1 MINKIEITSDFKT
14 ISKGF
19 VLELGDITV
28 ITGENNSGKTNLIKA
43 INDKN
48 ANFVENKINI
58 NPEIIYTEKY
68 CKLRKKCLRFLSDK
82 EKFDCEF
89 FEPQHHRPLNST

>member
-1 MINKIEITSDFKT
+1 MPDCDKCKYLQLVDWSPRE
-14 ISKGF
+14 
-19 VLELGDITV
+19 
-28 ITGENNSGKTNLIKA
+28 ENQL
-43 INDKN
+43 
-48 ANFVENKINI
+48 